1 MYIYIHIPGISC
13 CTFGPQAANYECLYA
28 ALMVPILRSWA
39 IYCFCLATGSLPP
52 ILGAP
57 LCYPRPVTEQHPH
70 CFRWQP
76 RPRFTDYIELYNL
89 FKYIIIIVYM
99 SICFVCV
106 YIYMT
111 YIQIAYMPCWW
122 IESAQVLYILSVF
135 FDQLFPR
142 VCPGSAAAGA
152 AICCT
157 ENPDRH
163 LGISGFSFHTFHA
176 RAAHIPS
183 HPIIVFNTSHLHV
196 S

>member
-1 MYIYIHIPGISC
+1 MYLSLSIYVYIYIHIPGISC

-106 YIYMT
+106 YIYIHT
-111 YIQIAYMPCWW
+111 YRLLICLVDGSNLRRFCTFCRSWPTIPT
-122 IESAQVLYILSVF
+122 SL
-135 FDQLFPR
+135 PR
-142 VCPGSAAAGA
+142 K
-152 AICCT
+152 CCS
-157 ENPDRH
+157 RSGH
-163 LGISGFSFHTFHA
+163 L
-176 RAAHIPS
+176 
-183 HPIIVFNTSHLHV
+183 LHRK
-196 S
+196 SW

>member
-1 MYIYIHIPGISC
+1 MYLSLSLYICIYIHIPGISC

-122 IESAQVLYILSVF
+122 IESAQVLYILSVLTNYSHEF
-135 FDQLFPR
+135 AQEVLQQERPFAAQKILIDTLESAGFHFILFMP
-142 VCPGSAAAGA
+142 VQ
-152 AICCT
+152 
-157 ENPDRH
+157 H
-163 LGISGFSFHTFHA
+163 ISH
-176 RAAHIPS
+176 HIPS
-183 HPIIVFNTSHLHV
+183 
-196 S
+196 